1 MHGTV
6 PGGPVEW
13 LACVAAWTA
22 VGPIAITAGT
32 SAATRATANK
42 AIIFDFMF
50 VLNETLGFRQ
60 YKSRCLNGRII
71 TKSTREDGNECIPG
85 LDWAICS
92 YNSIIAARK

>member
-42 AIIFDFMF
+42 AIICDLMF
-50 VLNETLGFRQ
+50 VLNETFGFRQ
-60 YKSRCLNGRII
+60 YKSRVLNGRII
-71 TKSTREDGNECIPG
+71 TKSTREDGASAFQG
-85 LDWAICS
+85 
-92 YNSIIAARK
+92 